1 MRFFTI
7 FFAINLFF
15 SNILHAA
22 EQGCSKVYASL
33 VLEEKTKNILFEKRA
48 DEIVYPASLIKL
60 MTLYL
65 TFEALKNHQ
74 LDPEKVLTISERG
87 EEVSRVNKG
96 NSLHLKRGDKIT
108 THEAILSVIVKSF
121 NEAAVTLAEAI
132 SNSEWE
138 FAKKMNDKA
147 QELGMINSSF
157 RNSSGLHDEGQY
169 TTSYDLARLALA
181 IKKDFPKYYHLFA
194 IKKFSYHG
202 VDYETHN
209 HVLVDYRG
217 AEGLKTGFTNAS
229 GFNLITTAKQNDRR
243 VISVL
248 VGCASYQ
255 QRDKFTKN
263 LLNEAFEKLGRNEE
277 RETEISL
284 SEGFNYKNKI
294 EKNFYED
301 EMRLGMV
308 LIDE

>member
-7 FFAINLFF
+7 FFTINLFF

-33 VLEEKTKNILFEKRA
+33 VLEEKTGNILFEKRS
-48 DEIVYPASLIKL
+48 DETVYPASLVKL

-74 LDPEKVLTISERG
+74 LDPEKILTVSERG

-96 NSLHLKRGDKIT
+96 NSLHLKRGDKIMVR
-108 THEAILSVIVKSF
+108 EAILAVIVKSF
-121 NEAAVTLAEAI
+121 NEAAVTLAETVA
-132 SNSEWE
+132 SNEWE

-147 QELGMINSSF
+147 QELGMIGSSF
-157 RNSSGLHDEGQY
+157 RNASGLHDEGQY

-181 IKKDFPKYYHLFA
+181 IKRDFPKHYHLFA
-194 IKKFSYHG
+194 MKKFFYNG
-202 VDYETHN
+202 TEYETHN

-229 GFNLITTAKQNDRR
+229 GFNLITTAKQNDQR

-248 VGCASYQ
+248 VGCSSYQ

-263 LLNEAFEKLGRNEE
+263 LLNEAFEKLAKNEKNE
-277 RETEISL
+277 MEVKL
-284 SEGFNYKNKI
+284 SEGFNYKSKI
-294 EKNFYED
+294 EKNNYED
-301 EMRLGMV
+301 EVRFGMV
-308 LIDE
+308 LLDE